1 MGNYTSLVWK
11 SSDVAP
17 TPDNLTVAYESQNV
31 SADSSNGN
39 VVAVAGSSTVVAEP
53 SVITTGSSTVVTES
67 SVIITESS
75 VITTGS
81 SVITTEPSI
90 IEPAVTDNT
99 NDNIKNA
106 DVTKDS
112 AVLNPSPQQSP
123 KLNGKRKNKKGK
135 HH

>member
-31 SADSSNGN
+31 SADSSNSN
-39 VVAVAGSSTVVAEP
+39 VVAEP
-53 SVITTGSSTVVTES
+53 SVITTGSSTVVTEPS
-67 SVIITESS
+67 TIITESS
-75 VITTGS
+75 
-81 SVITTEPSI
+81 I
-90 IEPAVTDNT
+90 IESVVTANT
-99 NDNIKNA
+99 NDDIKNA